1 MKKIYLVLVIL
12 LLTTA
17 CTGSYLKNLNF
28 KNLNKKLDNKE
39 TFILYLSAE
48 DDGSKTL
55 KNTLKEVLKKHKLTG
70 YTLNTEKLSDKDL
83 QSLKQKFNFENSNFI
98 IFVNKGVEET
108 VLARITD
115 VYISTTDL
123 ENELKLQGFIK

>member
-1 MKKIYLVLVIL
+1 MKKIYLILVIL